1 MKMSTA
7 VVLPWV
13 KKRIDCIKNILHSSK
28 NVNENGCH
36 AYLPL
41 SYQNDTDE
49 GEETLLGFLYFGG
62 ELRRFF

>member
-1 MKMSTA
+1 MGE
-7 VVLPWV
+7 
-13 KKRIDCIKNILHSSK
+13 KKNRLYKEYILHSSK

-62 ELRRFF
+62 RFLAL

>member
-1 MKMSTA
+1 M
-7 VVLPWV
+7 
-13 KKRIDCIKNILHSSK
+13 
-28 NVNENGCH
+28 NEDGCH

-62 ELRRFF
+62 RDEEVFLAL